1 MEEKEIEPIETLQ
14 AKLDEESK
22 TITINTVRPSI
33 IIRRM
38 TVLSRDLAAL
48 QLVNVPLFQLAIPT
62 TREKAM
68 LWMCQVRKCLRLL
81 VGQQ

>member
-1 MEEKEIEPIETLQ
+1 MP
-14 AKLDEESK
+14 
-22 TITINTVRPSI
+22 
-33 IIRRM
+33 
-38 TVLSRDLAAL
+38 VLSRDLAAL